1 VLRVRREPP
10 GPAGRAAAPPEIVAY
25 WFVGHDR
32 VVAAYGQ
39 RMWYD
44 ALARLGGRADRWA
57 YVLAQTDARDGETA
71 ALARI
76 QSVLDA
82 TLPAFQAPR
91 PPR

>member
-1 VLRVRREPP
+1 M
-10 GPAGRAAAPPEIVAY
+10 AY
-25 WFVGHDR
+25 WFVGRDR
-32 VVAAYGQ
+32 VVAGYGQ

-44 ALARLGGRADRWA
+44 ALARLGGRAYRWA

-82 TLPAFQAPR
+82 TWPALHAD
-91 PPR
+91 